1 MTLGLF
7 ILLQERTFA
16 DALAIRFEREP
27 DVHVVAALDAT
38 VLPSRVFVSSQV
50 DVVLLD
56 ADLADNAAFY
66 LCQELSQ
73 ARDAPCVIFLSH
85 SSDPECI
92 VRAIRAGAAGW
103 VRKDESLTRLIYV
116 IRGVA
121 RGETWLP
128 PDQTG
133 EVLRLLMRGPDRD
146 EDGGQLLMA
155 LTGRER
161 EVLLCLANGNR
172 RRDVAERLHMS
183 PNTVR
188 THLQNLMAKLD
199 VHSALEAVA
208 LTRRLLDEDLS
219 LRPYGRPHPG
229 PYGRPRPGTPGH
241 MRLRPR
247 PREDQ
252 DPAKA
257 KTPPRP
263 RPRQGQDPAKAKT
276 PRGPRPR
283 EGQDPRPPNSAEEL
297 FLVTRLYTS
306 GQRRWRSPIQL
317 GYAAKPWWKF
327 RRFRRFRRF
336 LMPVFRRFYP
346 VGADVA
352 PPADI
357 DALARWMERWGL
369 LPSRPARAVARR
381 RLEAL
386 ASCPVETIRP
396 EVMQDRSPGEILRL
410 PAEWEPSEAVVIAWP
425 VLYPGLWDFHR
436 DLVAAIAPAAR
447 VDVLIPHAIYAPAV
461 LAYLGEGWRD
471 DRRLRFLVTVSDDI
485 WVRDYGPLTC
495 IGKAARRVMVDA
507 VFDPPEMP
515 FGNDDSFPVRY
526 AAHQGCASRH
536 LALHLEGGN
545 LWSDGQGTII
555 TTEGLYAR
563 NFPMPPGDVRQRLLE
578 GLGAETLIVVPPLRM
593 EGTGHIDV
601 FAKLATPDTVLM
613 TEPRS
618 VVNGRRL
625 AAAAEVLRASRSA
638 AGCSYRVVALPSVP
652 AHCNWGVSRIWPS
665 YANALTVNHRVLV
678 PTYGFP
684 ERDAAALAVY
694 RRVMPDH
701 EVIGVDARIAANAG
715 GAVHCLTM
723 QIPADPGPGDP

>member
-252 DPAKA
+252 DPAA
-257 KTPPRP
+257 AVGPLRPSNPLRP
-263 RPRQGQDPAKAKT
+263 RPREGQDPAKAKT
-276 PRGPRPR
+276 P
-283 EGQDPRPPNSAEEL
+283 
-297 FLVTRLYTS
+297 
-306 GQRRWRSPIQL
+306 
-317 GYAAKPWWKF
+317 
-327 RRFRRFRRF
+327 
-336 LMPVFRRFYP
+336 
-346 VGADVA
+346 
-352 PPADI
+352 
-357 DALARWMERWGL
+357 
-369 LPSRPARAVARR
+369 
-381 RLEAL
+381 
-386 ASCPVETIRP
+386 
-396 EVMQDRSPGEILRL
+396 
-410 PAEWEPSEAVVIAWP
+410 
-425 VLYPGLWDFHR
+425 
-436 DLVAAIAPAAR
+436 
-447 VDVLIPHAIYAPAV
+447 
-461 LAYLGEGWRD
+461 
-471 DRRLRFLVTVSDDI
+471 
-485 WVRDYGPLTC
+485 
-495 IGKAARRVMVDA
+495 
-507 VFDPPEMP
+507 
-515 FGNDDSFPVRY
+515 
-526 AAHQGCASRH
+526 
-536 LALHLEGGN
+536 
-545 LWSDGQGTII
+545 
-555 TTEGLYAR
+555 
-563 NFPMPPGDVRQRLLE
+563 
-578 GLGAETLIVVPPLRM
+578 
-593 EGTGHIDV
+593 
-601 FAKLATPDTVLM
+601 
-613 TEPRS
+613 
-618 VVNGRRL
+618 GRRT
-625 AAAAEVLRASRSA
+625 VRRSF
-638 AGCSYRVVALPSVP
+638 S
-652 AHCNWGVSRIWPS
+652 W
-665 YANALTVNHRVLV
+665 
-678 PTYGFP
+678 
-684 ERDAAALAVY
+684 
-694 RRVMPDH
+694 
-701 EVIGVDARIAANAG
+701 
-715 GAVHCLTM
+715 
-723 QIPADPGPGDP
+723 

>member
-276 PRGPRPR
+276 APRPRPRQGQAPAKAKTPPRPRPRQGQDPARAKTPRGPRP
-283 EGQDPRPPNSAEEL
+283 
-297 FLVTRLYTS
+297 
-306 GQRRWRSPIQL
+306 
-317 GYAAKPWWKF
+317 
-327 RRFRRFRRF
+327 
-336 LMPVFRRFYP
+336 
-346 VGADVA
+346 
-352 PPADI
+352 
-357 DALARWMERWGL
+357 
-369 LPSRPARAVARR
+369 
-381 RLEAL
+381 
-386 ASCPVETIRP
+386 
-396 EVMQDRSPGEILRL
+396 
-410 PAEWEPSEAVVIAWP
+410 
-425 VLYPGLWDFHR
+425 
-436 DLVAAIAPAAR
+436 PAA
-447 VDVLIPHAIYAPAV
+447 
-461 LAYLGEGWRD
+461 EQ
-471 DRRLRFLVTVSDDI
+471 
-485 WVRDYGPLTC
+485 C
-495 IGKAARRVMVDA
+495 
-507 VFDPPEMP
+507 
-515 FGNDDSFPVRY
+515 
-526 AAHQGCASRH
+526 
-536 LALHLEGGN
+536 GG
-545 LWSDGQGTII
+545 
-555 TTEGLYAR
+555 A
-563 NFPMPPGDVRQRLLE
+563 FPGDQALYVR
-578 GLGAETLIVVPPLRM
+578 P
-593 EGTGHIDV
+593 
-601 FAKLATPDTVLM
+601 
-613 TEPRS
+613 
-618 VVNGRRL
+618 
-625 AAAAEVLRASRSA
+625 
-638 AGCSYRVVALPSVP
+638 
-652 AHCNWGVSRIWPS
+652 
-665 YANALTVNHRVLV
+665 
-678 PTYGFP
+678 
-684 ERDAAALAVY
+684 AALAEPHPTGLRGQAVVEIPAVPAVPAVPYAGIPAFLPGGGRRGPAGRY
-694 RRVMPDH
+694 RCASPMD
-701 EVIGVDARIAANAG
+701 GTLGTAALPPRTCRGTAPAG
-715 GAVHCLTM
+715 GTGVLPGGDDQAGGDAGQVAGRD
-723 QIPADPGPGDP
+723 PAAAGRVGTE